1 MEARILV
8 TLEELRAMPRAELES
23 ALEALAPEERVQL
36 ADDLGVS
43 RGRGMIKRIADAL
56 LSDSAPD
63 DAAASGVR
71 AAGGEDARVRAE
83 LLTWEIV
90 QRDPGFLDT
99 ASASDLA
106 DYLSY
111 LKTTQFESAADRK
124 TFEEWKA

>member
-1 MEARILV
+1 MVALD
-8 TLEELRAMPRAELES
+8 ELKALS
-23 ALEALAPEERVQL
+23 YDDLLSFLEAMDAEDRNAL
-36 ADDLGVS
+36 ADELGVN
-43 RGRGMIKRIADAL
+43 RGRNLSKRLADAI
-56 LSDSAPD
+56 AG
-63 DAAASGVR
+63 AAASGVR
-71 AAGGEDARVRAE
+71 AAEEEDPRVRAE

-90 QRDPGFLDT
+90 QRDPGFLNT